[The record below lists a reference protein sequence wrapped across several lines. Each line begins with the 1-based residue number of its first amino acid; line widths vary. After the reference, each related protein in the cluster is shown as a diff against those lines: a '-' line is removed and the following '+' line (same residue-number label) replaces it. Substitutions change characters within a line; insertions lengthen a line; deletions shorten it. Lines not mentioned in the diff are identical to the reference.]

1 MLVRF
6 SGHNNGAKEYLEEGK
21 KNGRELTRDELDTRI
36 TLYGDLELTQKIYQ
50 SIPDNDQERYVSITH
65 SYFEDDISVDVMKD
79 IFYEYKNFLMCAYRD
94 DEFNIYA
101 EAHIPKIKYS
111 EDKKTGELIE
121 RK

>member
-79 IFYEYKNFLMCAYRD
+79 IFYEYKNFLMCV
-94 DEFNIYA
+94 
-101 EAHIPKIKYS
+101 
-111 EDKKTGELIE
+111 
-121 RK
+121 

>member
-79 IFYEYKNFLMCAYRD
+79 IFYEYKNFLMCAY
-94 DEFNIYA
+94 
-101 EAHIPKIKYS
+101 
-111 EDKKTGELIE
+111 
-121 RK
+121 